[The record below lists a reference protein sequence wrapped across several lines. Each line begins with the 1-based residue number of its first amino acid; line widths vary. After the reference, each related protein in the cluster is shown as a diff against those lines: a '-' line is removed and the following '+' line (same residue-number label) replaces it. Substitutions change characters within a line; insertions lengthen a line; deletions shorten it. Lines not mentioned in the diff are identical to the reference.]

1 MVVACRNK
9 TCESPLEVISS
20 QLVGSELVPSP
31 LVKTLLYPGAI
42 VKSLL
47 RGSPLPTYH
56 NLFYFYHFDQL
67 HRASS
72 TDDIRHLE
80 VFAGCCLCLLG
91 ALLSI
96 FKPRRLTF
104 IGTLLIYWG
113 LLRDIL
119 VFDSS
124 SVVRVYPT
132 LFLASLSAFLSIRSD
147 PLRFCV
153 EFEIYHGL
161 KCEPEREKVET
172 GQNLSM
178 PHWTYVKELFET
190 EDEDGSVMMFFV
202 MLEQPSFRVEAVAT
216 SLIGQMGSGLWSQ
229 TSFVVTPR
237 RDAGRH
243 RSFLQYPWGERHSS
257 RLPRFKPPQPSDPS
271 KWINP
276 FVMLPLEYPWGERHS
291 PLPSLL
297 EKIRT

>member
-1 MVVACRNK
+1 MAVTKKWASSISVVASSLFAFIIVFQIPLFRVACRNK

-20 QLVGSELVPSP
+20 QLIGSELVPSS

-80 VFAGCCLCLLG
+80 VVFAGCCLCLLG

-147 PLRFCV
+147 VRKIIHCCCSSTSKPLS
-153 EFEIYHGL
+153 
-161 KCEPEREKVET
+161 K
-172 GQNLSM
+172 
-178 PHWTYVKELFET
+178 
-190 EDEDGSVMMFFV
+190 
-202 MLEQPSFRVEAVAT
+202 
-216 SLIGQMGSGLWSQ
+216 SL
-229 TSFVVTPR
+229 
-237 RDAGRH
+237 
-243 RSFLQYPWGERHSS
+243 
-257 RLPRFKPPQPSDPS
+257 
-271 KWINP
+271 
-276 FVMLPLEYPWGERHS
+276 
-291 PLPSLL
+291 
-297 EKIRT
+297 